1 METLRV
7 KGSSYV
13 FMIQITSIFEPLFL
27 FYLHLP
33 SLVFLAMFRAVI
45 PQLSH

>member
-7 KGSSYV
+7 KGSSY
-13 FMIQITSIFEPLFL
+13 QITSIFEPLFL

-33 SLVFLAMFRAVI
+33 SLVFLAMFGAVI